1 MTVSPKYQVI
11 TPPNTLKAKLR
22 GKVGFDAASIAKAEE
37 ALAALSDDFDAWLD
51 EDVKRLEAAWTEAAD
66 KTDADSLEPVYSV
79 AHDVKGLGT
88 TYNYPLV
95 TWIAHSLCGLVE
107 TDELRLK
114 APRPLLA
121 AHVHAIRAAVRD
133 QIKTDQHPV
142 GKMLAEE
149 LERQVDELK

>member
-11 TPPNTLKAKLR
+11 TPPNTLKAKMK
-22 GKVGFDAASIAKAEE
+22 GKIGFDASAIAKAEA
-37 ALAALSDDFDAWLD
+37 ALASLSGDFDAWLD
-51 EDVKRLEAAWTEAAD
+51 EDVRRLEAAWAEAAH
-66 KTDADSLEPVYSV
+66 KTDADSLEPVYGV
-79 AHDVKGLGT
+79 AHDVKGLGS

-95 TWIAHSLCGLVE
+95 TRIAHSLCSLIE
-107 TDELRLK
+107 TNELRMK

-133 QIKTDQHPV
+133 QIKSDEHPV

-149 LERQVDELK
+149 LERQVAELK